1 MILLQQFSKFNF
13 DRSGAL
19 RVFAIPLSRRQSSNN
34 DGQSDPD
41 DGGLIVGV
49 EEDVYHLFP
58 FDRNYRDY
66 RDDSVTVPLETSA
79 VARPIMYADGDARES
94 FIDGDNWVVPRE
106 WADAVAVPADLRV
119 PLLEER
125 AMSCSSA
132 FWSAVR
138 RFDLL
143 SRCAREGCGIAFLM
157 LVAVMIVLGAYQ
169 HIKI

>member
-58 FDRNYRDY
+58 FDRNYRDGN
-66 RDDSVTVPLETSA
+66 RDSVGNRGGQMCTQHPCT
-79 VARPIMYADGDARES
+79 D
-94 FIDGDNWVVPRE
+94 
-106 WADAVAVPADLRV
+106 PA
-119 PLLEER
+119 
-125 AMSCSSA
+125 A
-132 FWSAVR
+132 
-138 RFDLL
+138 L
-143 SRCAREGCGIAFLM
+143 SDSHGG
-157 LVAVMIVLGAYQ
+157 GG
-169 HIKI
+169 